1 MDKKANTKK
10 VWKEKML
17 WFLNQADLDQ
27 IIQERGGLIIKE
39 WTEINQDQLV

>member
-1 MDKKANTKK
+1 MAKKANTKK

-17 WFLNQADLDQ
+17 WRRNQTDLDK
-27 IIQERGGLIIKE
+27 IIQERGDLIIKE